1 MADTTTFNLVLTAPI
16 KTATQI
22 VRDRLATDDVWVIR
36 ALISIYEC
44 QTADEQES
52 KTTSHMNGCGFTGLD
67 AQFGSSLAEQAIKR
81 GTLSEK
87 QMVYARKMM
96 KKYAGQLVR
105 IARAKVPQ

>member
-1 MADTTTFNLVLTAPI
+1 MADTTTFNLVLTAPV

-22 VRDRLATDDVWVIR
+22 VRDRLATDDAWVIR
-36 ALISIYEC
+36 ALIAIYEC
-44 QTADEQES
+44 QT
-52 KTTSHMNGCGFTGLD
+52 D

-87 QMVYARKMM
+87 QMTYARKMM

-105 IARAKVPQ
+105 IARAKAPQ